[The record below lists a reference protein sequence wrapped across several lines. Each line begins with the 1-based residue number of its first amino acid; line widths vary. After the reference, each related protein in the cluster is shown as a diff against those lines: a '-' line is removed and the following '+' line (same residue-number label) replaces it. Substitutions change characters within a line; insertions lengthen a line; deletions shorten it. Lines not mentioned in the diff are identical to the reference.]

1 MKGTALPTFW
11 DSEGTRFSSHSS
23 HLPLDAQGARLWLEI
38 KRQNHRSPV
47 CCHQRNAEKVSW
59 CPCFCPPGHQFYL
72 GAHVLSKR
80 GKMPSIR
87 PRTLAQAP
95 LAGEHG
101 ASRIN
106 WEMKQRGQG
115 DKHVAEHV
123 GRAKLLLR
131 QCLGQVLGQ
140 RLRKNTQHVSRQTR
154 GRNRACQNPGK
165 DIWSGSAQWSPLSA
179 FAKHL
184 GEEEVKF
191 NRSISKVTIDIYNYL
206 LTTSLLN
213 CVAFSHSQLYL
224 YCSHGIWSF
233 KPLKIFCRY
242 NRTILGKITVLRAS
256 QQGGRA
262 RF

>member
-1 MKGTALPTFW
+1 
-11 DSEGTRFSSHSS
+11 
-23 HLPLDAQGARLWLEI
+23 
-38 KRQNHRSPV
+38 
-47 CCHQRNAEKVSW
+47 
-59 CPCFCPPGHQFYL
+59 
-72 GAHVLSKR
+72 
-80 GKMPSIR
+80 
-87 PRTLAQAP
+87 
-95 LAGEHG
+95 
-101 ASRIN
+101 
-106 WEMKQRGQG
+106 MKQRGQG

-154 GRNRACQNPGK
+154 GRNRARQNPGK

-184 GEEEVKF
+184 SEEEVKF

-224 YCSHGIWSF
+224 SCSHGIWSF

-262 RF
+262 SLPTFGAVSVVHTLLHLRGLSRTPRFTNPSHTWGLFEPSVCLQVV